1 MNAKLKNT
9 GKTIMDDYTMSLELK
24 CKMLEEKVRKLE
36 EKCSLAT
43 KIFIN
48 AQNMAFDYSNSPEYQ
63 KCKVD
68 RLPKILKFEKVD
80 YVLLLAYYKHKYNK
94 RDNLS
99 YLKKSE

>member
-24 CKMLEEKVRKLE
+24 CKMLEEKVQKLE

-48 AQNMAFDYSNSPEYQ
+48 AQNMAFDYSNKARLLQQELDEIKYPSSH
-63 KCKVD
+63 KV
-68 RLPKILKFEKVD
+68 RHLK
-80 YVLLLAYYKHKYNK
+80 VL
-94 RDNLS
+94 RG
-99 YLKKSE
+99 

>member
-9 GKTIMDDYTMSLELK
+9 RETVLDENSMSLELK

-48 AQNMAFDYSNSPEYQ
+48 AQN
-63 KCKVD
+63 KVFELE
-68 RLPKILKFEKVD
+68 RELNEIKYPSSHKVRHLK
-80 YVLLLAYYKHKYNK
+80 VL
-94 RDNLS
+94 R
-99 YLKKSE
+99 